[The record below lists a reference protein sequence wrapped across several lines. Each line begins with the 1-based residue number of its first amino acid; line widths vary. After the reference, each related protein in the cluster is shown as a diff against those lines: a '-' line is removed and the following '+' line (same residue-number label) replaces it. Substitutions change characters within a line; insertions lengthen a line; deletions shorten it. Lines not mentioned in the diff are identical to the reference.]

1 MIIVMNVFFNNA
13 SENLVHDYFDLTTD
27 SSLPQEIAQVSSY
40 LKPESLTARAL
51 STAADSWSDVI
62 AQSTNASA
70 DQLYLVAAMLTRM
83 RREDTEM
90 SAQLRRL
97 MRLDSAG
104 MFSAAAMLRQHASSL
119 ATLRAASNDYQRAI
133 AQAGFSGNALDK
145 ALDNTREASKSL
157 GAPAQ
162 RMDAAA
168 RLLEAFATLQQRA
181 EKLMLG

>member
-70 DQLYLVAAMLTRM
+70 DQLYSVAAMLTRM
-83 RREDTEM
+83 RSEDTEM

-97 MRLDSAG
+97 L
-104 MFSAAAMLRQHASSL
+104 
-119 ATLRAASNDYQRAI
+119 
-133 AQAGFSGNALDK
+133 
-145 ALDNTREASKSL
+145 
-157 GAPAQ
+157 
-162 RMDAAA
+162 
-168 RLLEAFATLQQRA
+168 
-181 EKLMLG
+181 